1 MMVIFG
7 AILVSV
13 GTTMLITL
21 RIVNGKDMA
30 KIKQTARKR
39 AAYVIR

>member
-21 RIVNGKDMA
+21 RIVKGKDGVCV
-30 KIKQTARKR
+30 K
-39 AAYVIR
+39 